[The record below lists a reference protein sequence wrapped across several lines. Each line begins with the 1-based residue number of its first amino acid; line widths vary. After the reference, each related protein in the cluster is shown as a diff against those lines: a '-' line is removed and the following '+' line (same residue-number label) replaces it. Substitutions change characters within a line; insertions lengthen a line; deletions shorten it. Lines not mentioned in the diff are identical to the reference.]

1 MHFFGNFQFCMC
13 VFQNLTKEMADYC
26 VSRMKPYADP
36 KSGGTMPGA
45 LDYVD
50 FTRQLFQN

>member
-1 MHFFGNFQFCMC
+1 
-13 VFQNLTKEMADYC
+13 MADYC